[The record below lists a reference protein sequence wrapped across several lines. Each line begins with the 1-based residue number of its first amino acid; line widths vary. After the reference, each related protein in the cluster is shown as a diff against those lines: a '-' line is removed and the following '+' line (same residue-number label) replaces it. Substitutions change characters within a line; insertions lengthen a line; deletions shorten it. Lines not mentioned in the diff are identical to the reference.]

1 MEQGKLSQ
9 LRQLVRDAVAT
20 DSQPE
25 SAEAQATRAFLAYS
39 FNVAEP
45 LLEQTPRARAQ
56 REIDRIATWYAW
68 GPLEVR
74 RWLDRSQV
82 VAVSALPESAL
93 ELLLGRMLS
102 LEDCAQNGI
111 APPDAPTAY

>member
-1 MEQGKLSQ
+1 MEQGRLTQ

-20 DSQPE
+20 DAQPE
-25 SAEAQATRAFLAYS
+25 TSEAQANRAFLAYS

-45 LLEQTPRARAQ
+45 VLEQTPRARAQ

-82 VAVSALPESAL
+82 VAVSALAEPTL
-93 ELLLGRMLS
+93 ELLLARMTS